1 MSLSE
6 LLERLGG
13 NWVDEDE
20 EQELLDSSFEEDYN
34 DYVNNY
40 ADD

>member
-13 NWVDEDE
+13 DWVDENE
-20 EQELLDSSFEEDYN
+20 EQELLDESFEEDYN

>member
-1 MSLSE
+1 MKSE

-13 NWVDEDE
+13 DWVDEDE
-20 EQELLDSSFEEDYN
+20 EQELLDESFEEDYN

>member
-13 NWVDEDE
+13 DWVDEDE
-20 EQELLDSSFEEDYN
+20 EQELLDESFEEDYN

-40 ADD
+40 GDD

>member
-13 NWVDEDE
+13 DWVDEYE
-20 EQELLDSSFEEDYN
+20 EQELLDESFEEDYN

>member
-1 MSLSE
+1 MSLAE

-13 NWVDEDE
+13 DWVGEDE
-20 EQELLDSSFEEDYN
+20 EQELLDESFEEDYN

>member
-13 NWVDEDE
+13 SWVDENE
-20 EQELLDSSFEEDYN
+20 EQELLDASFEDDYN

>member
-1 MSLSE
+1 MSLAE

-13 NWVDEDE
+13 DWVDKDE
-20 EQELLDSSFEEDYN
+20 EQELLDESFEEDYN